1 MTETTDK
8 PKHPRTHDD
17 YLLSQGREHYEYA
30 RAATCLESCLYWLE
44 RYYDANN
51 RHIQRIAKKQR
62 MAQQQQKQLQ
72 KTLRNNTKKTKKEK

>member
-8 PKHPRTHDD
+8 PKQQKTHDD

-30 RAATCLESCLYWLE
+30 RSAKTLESCLYWLE
-44 RYYDANN
+44 RYYDTNSKY
-51 RHIQRIAKKQR
+51 IQRIVKRQR

-72 KTLRNNTKKTKKEK
+72 KMLRNNKK